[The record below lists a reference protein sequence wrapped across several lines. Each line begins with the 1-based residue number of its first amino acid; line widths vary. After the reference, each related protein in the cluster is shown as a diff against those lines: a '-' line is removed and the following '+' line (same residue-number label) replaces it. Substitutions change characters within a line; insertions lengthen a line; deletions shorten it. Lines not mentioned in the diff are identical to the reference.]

1 MKIEPLDDPSLNM
14 AHLDKELDKAKSSM
28 FLGKNAAFLGSLL
41 CSLNFQWTRSVKTAA
56 TNSVD
61 LFWNPDFFIQL
72 DPLVRETILEHE
84 LWHAARLHHIRLGS
98 RDPMVWNQA
107 CDIRINNDLEREGR
121 SFLGVE
127 GCWKDKNFDANGIMA
142 EEDIYDLLKQNPP
155 PPPPS
160 GGGGGSWDQGD
171 SDGDMLP
178 LSNGQQQTAINNV
191 VQAIQQAKI
200 AGQGGNIPGGI
211 EEMISKF
218 LDPVVPWEQVLMQFF
233 TDLLHEDYSWK
244 RPNRRYQDM
253 YLPSRFTD
261 DGRLEHLMYFLDV
274 SGSISDKD
282 ILRFNSEVKYI
293 QEVLKPQRL
302 SLVQFDTRITI
313 VKEFREEDPF
323 DEIKVV
329 GRGGTAWEPVRAYI
343 EEHCPTAAVIFT
355 DMGFWDPITPLNYDV
370 PVIWAI
376 QGNPHTTG
384 PYGKSIHI
392 K

>member
-1 MKIEPLDDPSLNM
+1 MKIESLDDPSLNM

-61 LFWNPDFFIQL
+61 LFWNPEFFMQL
-72 DPLVRETILEHE
+72 DPLVRETVLEHE
-84 LWHAARLHHIRLGS
+84 LWHAARLHHIRMGS
-98 RDPMVWNQA
+98 RDPQVWNQA

-121 SFLGVE
+121 SFIGVE
-127 GCWKDKNFDANGIMA
+127 ECWKDKDIDANGIMA

-160 GGGGGSWDQGD
+160 GGGSWGEGEA
-171 SDGDMLP
+171 DGDMLP

-211 EEMISKF
+211 EELISKF
-218 LDPVVPWEQVLMQFF
+218 LDPMVPWEQVLMQFF

-274 SGSISDKD
+274 SGSISDAD

-302 SLVQFDTRITI
+302 SLVQFDTRITS

-329 GRGGTAWEPVRAYI
+329 GRGGTAWEPVRDYI
-343 EEHCPTAAVIFT
+343 EEHRPTAAVIFT

-376 QGNPHTTG
+376 QGNPRITG